1 MDVTSETWKV
11 MPYSLSLVL
20 LACSERASCHGCCA
34 QGEPH
39 VASKPTGNW
48 ILPTSTSVRLESDPP
63 WWSFETSCHLEA
75 VLRET
80 LNERMKL
87 NCLQIPLPQKL
98 WDKMLFWIIEFY
110 SNFLHIKRQQIF
122 KNYLI
127 YFQEDISV
135 VIKMLKWPLA

>member
-1 MDVTSETWKV
+1 MAPKDCYLLVFTHSVQSPFLDCRSNKRLASKEQGKSYGCHFWNLEGDALF
-11 MPYSLSLVL
+11 SLSLVL

-80 LNERMKL
+80 LNERIKI
-87 NCLQIPLPQKL
+87 NCLQIPLPQKQ
-98 WDKMLFWIIEFY
+98 WDKMLF
-110 SNFLHIKRQQIF
+110 
-122 KNYLI
+122 
-127 YFQEDISV
+127 
-135 VIKMLKWPLA
+135 